1 MKKILPIFLFTV
13 VFVKTYG
20 QSQDCNFTNDKI
32 VSISGGSPFNLRFE
46 GGIMWSQVG
55 IEAGVKTYSV
65 TKTIKGK
72 STEADLAIAPYAK
85 GIVRLFGAGNFRS
98 YITGYYGLNVYGA
111 SLKLGW
117 AVTDGLMIN
126 VEPAVT
132 KETGTEFNA
141 GITIRL

>member
-1 MKKILPIFLFTV
+1 MKKILPIFLLTV
-13 VFVKTYG
+13 VFAKTYG

-55 IEAGVKTYSV
+55 VEAGVKTYSV

>member
-1 MKKILPIFLFTV
+1 MKKLIPIILLIIVTV
-13 VFVKTYG
+13 KSYA

-32 VSISGGSPFNLRFE
+32 ISISGGSPFNLRFE

-55 IEAGVKTYSV
+55 VEAGVKTYSV
-65 TKTIKGK
+65 TKIIKGK
-72 STEADLAIAPYAK
+72 SSEGDLAIAPYAK
-85 GIVRLFGAGNFRS
+85 GIVKLFGAGNFRS

-111 SLKLGW
+111 SLKFGW
-117 AVTDGLMIN
+117 AITEDLMIN
-126 VEPAVT
+126 VEPAIT